1 MHILILPNINFP
13 TDYSERIAGE
23 YFYHPVVLLIR
34 MEVTAREKL
43 SAVRDAAQFR
53 PRLGGVIVVL
63 SLVTALLEGIGLGFL
78 LPIIEITQS
87 STPPSDT
94 DGPLGTFVRLYSLIG
109 LPFTLEYLIL
119 GVGAVMSVRF
129 GLSFLTAW
137 LRAILGRG
145 YQRHLRQEL
154 FDALMY
160 GPIEYIDRH
169 GSDDL
174 LNSLVTET
182 NRSAG
187 IAMAVF
193 NVVEILL
200 RAMIYLIIAAVLAPS
215 LTLIAVIAL
224 GTSTLAVRYGLEP
237 AYTAGD
243 DVADAN
249 ERFQTIAQTS
259 TQGMRDVRL
268 FNMRPSLIERMQ
280 TVLDDYVRD
289 SVRLQRNQAGL
300 KNLNQFTN
308 AVVVFGLVYV
318 GFQYTPLSLG
328 ELGVFL
334 FAVFRLS
341 PVVNQVNTMT
351 YQLDGQLPHFL
362 RVQSRIR
369 DLQEMEVPDA
379 DGGKPVS
386 AVREVSFDALSFAY
400 EDERV
405 LEDVSFKVEKGE
417 KIALVGPS
425 GAGKSTIVSLLGRLQ
440 TPGGGEVLADG
451 VSIGEF
457 DVGQWRERLA
467 IVRQDPFLFDDTL
480 FENVT
485 VGNQDASQRDVE
497 LACEVAQVTEF
508 LPELSN
514 GYDTELGED
523 GTRLSGGQKQRV
535 AIARALLKDADI
547 LVLDEATS
555 ELDSNI
561 ERDVYE
567 GIRKRESEYA
577 TISIAHDLSTI
588 DDADRIYTLVD
599 GSITEDGTHEQLLER
614 NGTYANLYATQT

>member
-1 MHILILPNINFP
+1 
-13 TDYSERIAGE
+13 
-23 YFYHPVVLLIR
+23 
-34 MEVTAREKL
+34 MEVSTREKL
-43 SAVRDAAQFR
+43 SAVYSAAKFR
-53 PRLGGVIVVL
+53 PRLGVAIVVL
-63 SLVTALLEGIGLGFL
+63 SLVTALLEGVGLGFL

-87 STPPSDT
+87 AT
-94 DGPLGTFVRLYSLIG
+94 DPADADGLLETFVRIYSLVG

-119 GVGAVMSVRF
+119 GVGAVMGVRF

-145 YQRHLRQEL
+145 YQRHLRREL

-160 GPIEYIDRH
+160 GPIEYLDRH

-187 IAMAVF
+187 IAMAAF
-193 NVVEILL
+193 NVVEVLL
-200 RAMIYLIIAAVLAPS
+200 RGVIYLTVAAVLAPT
-215 LTLIAVIAL
+215 LTLIAVVSL
-224 GTSTLAVRYGLEP
+224 GVSTLAVRYGLEP

-249 ERFQTIAQTS
+249 ERYQTIAQTA

-268 FNMRPSLIERMQ
+268 FNMRPSLVERMR
-280 TVLDDYVRD
+280 TVLDAFVRD
-289 SVRLQRNQAGL
+289 SVRLQRNQAAL

-318 GFQYTPLSLG
+318 GFQYTALSLG

-351 YQLDGQLPHFL
+351 YQLDGQLPHFI
-362 RVQSRIR
+362 RVRSRIAE
-369 DLQEMEVPDA
+369 LGETEVPDA
-379 DGGKPVS
+379 DGDTPVD
-386 AVREVSFDALSFAY
+386 AVREFVFDDVSFAYGDDRVLQDVSFD
-400 EDERV
+400 V
-405 LEDVSFKVEKGE
+405 TTGE
-417 KIALVGPS
+417 KVALVGPS

-440 TPGGGEVLADG
+440 TPDEGRILADDTP
-451 VSIGEF
+451 IDEL
-457 DVGQWRERLA
+457 DVEQWRERLA
-467 IVRQDPFLFDDTL
+467 VVRQDPFLFDDTL
-480 FENVT
+480 LANVT
-485 VGNQDASQRDVE
+485 IGNRDASRREVE
-497 LACEVAQVTEF
+497 RACEDARVTEF
-508 LPELSN
+508 LHELPD
-514 GYDTELGED
+514 GYETELGED
-523 GTRLSGGQKQRV
+523 GVRLSGGQRQRV
-535 AIARALLKDADI
+535 AIARALLKNADV

-567 GIRKRESEYA
+567 GIRRREGRYA
-577 TISIAHDLSTI
+577 TISIAHDLSTVS
-588 DDADRIYTLVD
+588 DADRIYTLVD
-599 GSITEDGTHEQLLER
+599 GSITEDGTHEQLIAR
-614 NGTYANLYATQT
+614 DGTYAELYATQT

>member
-1 MHILILPNINFP
+1 
-13 TDYSERIAGE
+13 
-23 YFYHPVVLLIR
+23 
-34 MEVTAREKL
+34 MEASAREKL
-43 SAVRDAAQFR
+43 SAVYSAAKFR
-53 PRLGGVIVVL
+53 PRLGTAIVIL

-87 STPPSDT
+87 STDPTDT
-94 DGPLGTFVRLYSLIG
+94 DGLLGTFVRIYSLVG

-119 GVGAVMSVRF
+119 GVGTVMGVRF

-137 LRAILGRG
+137 LQAILGRG
-145 YQRHLRQEL
+145 YQRHLRREL

-160 GPIEYIDRH
+160 GPIEYLDRH

-182 NRSAG
+182 SRSAG
-187 IAMAVF
+187 IAMAAF
-193 NVVEILL
+193 NVVEVLL
-200 RAMIYLIIAAVLAPS
+200 RGVIYLTVAAVLAPT
-215 LTLIAVIAL
+215 LTLIAVVSL
-224 GTSTLAVRYGLEP
+224 GISTLAVRYGLEP

-249 ERFQTIAQTS
+249 ERYQTIAQTA

-268 FNMRPSLIERMQ
+268 FNMRPSLMEQMR
-280 TVLDDYVRD
+280 TVLDAFVRD
-289 SVRLQRNQAGL
+289 SIRLQRNQAAL
-300 KNLNQFTN
+300 QNLNQFTN

-318 GFQYTPLSLG
+318 GFQYTALSLG

-351 YQLDGQLPHFL
+351 YQLDGQLPHFI
-362 RVQSRIR
+362 RVRSRIAE
-369 DLQEMEVPDA
+369 LGGTEVPDA
-379 DGGKPVS
+379 DGDTPVDTVHE
-386 AVREVSFDALSFAY
+386 VRVDDVSFAY

-405 LEDVSFKVEKGE
+405 LDGVSFSVERGE
-417 KIALVGPS
+417 KVALVGPS

-440 TPGGGEVLADG
+440 TLDSGRILADDTP
-451 VSIGEF
+451 IDEL
-457 DVGQWRERLA
+457 DVEQWRERLA
-467 IVRQDPFLFDDTL
+467 VVRQAPFLFDDTL
-480 FENVT
+480 IENVKI
-485 VGNQDASQRDVE
+485 GNQDATRRDVE
-497 LACEVAQVTEF
+497 RACETAQVTEF
-508 LPELSN
+508 LPELPD

-535 AIARALLKDADI
+535 AIARALLKDADV

-561 ERDVYE
+561 ERDVYA
-567 GIRKRESEYA
+567 GISGRESEYA

-599 GSITEDGTHEQLLER
+599 GKITEDGTHEQLLSGD
-614 NGTYANLYATQT
+614 GTYAELYATQT

>member
-1 MHILILPNINFP
+1 
-13 TDYSERIAGE
+13 
-23 YFYHPVVLLIR
+23 
-34 MEVTAREKL
+34 MEASTREKL
-43 SAVRDAAQFR
+43 SAIYSAAKFR
-53 PRLGGVIVVL
+53 PRLGAAIVVL

-87 STPPSDT
+87 PT
-94 DGPLGTFVRLYSLIG
+94 DPANAEGLLGTFVQIYSLVG

-119 GVGAVMSVRF
+119 GVGAVMGVRF
-129 GLSFLTAW
+129 GLSFFTAW

-145 YQRHLRQEL
+145 YQRHLRRDL
-154 FDALMY
+154 FEALMY
-160 GPIEYIDRH
+160 GPIEYLDRH

-187 IAMAVF
+187 IAMAAF
-193 NVVEILL
+193 NIVEVLL
-200 RAMIYLIIAAVLAPS
+200 RGIIYFAVAAVLAPTLTMIAAVS
-215 LTLIAVIAL
+215 LGI
-224 GTSTLAVRYGLEP
+224 STFAVRYGLEP

-243 DVADAN
+243 DVAEAN

-268 FNMRPSLIERMQ
+268 FNMRPSLMERMR
-280 TVLDDYVRD
+280 TVLDAFVRD
-289 SVRLQRNQAGL
+289 SVRLQRNQAAL
-300 KNLNQFTN
+300 QNLNQFTN

-318 GFQYTPLSLG
+318 GFQYTALSLG

-351 YQLDGQLPHFL
+351 YQLDGQLPHFI
-362 RVQSRIR
+362 RVRSRIAE
-369 DLQEMEVPDA
+369 LGETEVPDA
-379 DGGKPVS
+379 DGDTPVDT
-386 AVREVSFDALSFAY
+386 VREVRVDDVSFAY

-405 LEDVSFKVEKGE
+405 LDGVAFGVGVGE
-417 KIALVGPS
+417 KVALVGPS

-440 TPGGGEVLADG
+440 TPDEGRILADDTP
-451 VSIGEF
+451 IDEL
-457 DVGQWRERLA
+457 DVEQWRERLA
-467 IVRQDPFLFDDTL
+467 VVRQAPFLFDDTL
-480 FENVT
+480 VENVKI
-485 VGNQDASQRDVE
+485 GNQDATRREVE
-497 LACEVAQVTEF
+497 RACEIAQVTEF
-508 LPELSN
+508 LPELPD

-535 AIARALLKDADI
+535 AIARALLKDADV

-561 ERDVYE
+561 ERDVYK
-567 GIRKRESEYA
+567 GIRDRESEYA

-599 GSITEDGTHEQLLER
+599 GSVTENGTHEQLLSDD
-614 NGTYANLYATQT
+614 GTYAELYATQT

>member
-1 MHILILPNINFP
+1 
-13 TDYSERIAGE
+13 
-23 YFYHPVVLLIR
+23 

-53 PRLGGVIVVL
+53 PRLGAVIVVL

-87 STPPSDT
+87 STAPGNT
-94 DGPLGTFVRLYSLIG
+94 EGLLGTFVRIYSLIG

-119 GVGAVMSVRF
+119 GVGAVMGVRF

-145 YQRHLRQEL
+145 YQRHLRKEL

-200 RAMIYLIIAAVLAPS
+200 RGTIYLLVAAVLAPM
-215 LTLIAVIAL
+215 LTLVAVIAL

-268 FNMRPSLIERMQ
+268 FNMRPSLVERMQ
-280 TVLDDYVRD
+280 NVLDDYVRD

-341 PVVNQVNTMT
+341 PVVNRINTMT

-362 RVQSRIR
+362 RVQSRIQ
-369 DLQEMEVPDA
+369 DLREMEVPDA
-379 DGGKPVS
+379 GGDEPVS
-386 AVREVSFDALSFAY
+386 GVREVTFDTVSFAY
-400 EDERV
+400 DDERV
-405 LEDVSFKVEKGE
+405 LDSVSFSAKKGE

-440 TPGGGEVLADG
+440 RPDSGEILADG
-451 VSIGEF
+451 TPINEF
-457 DVGQWRERLA
+457 DVEQWRERLA
-467 IVRQDPFLFDDTL
+467 VVRQAPFLFDDTL
-480 FENVT
+480 LENVK
-485 VGNQDASQRDVE
+485 VGNQDATRRDVE
-497 LACEVAQVTEF
+497 RACEIAQVTEF
-508 LPELSN
+508 LSELPD

-535 AIARALLKDADI
+535 AIARALLKDADV

-567 GIRKRESEYA
+567 GISDRESEYA

-599 GSITEDGTHEQLLER
+599 GRITEDGTHEQLLSDD
-614 NGTYANLYATQT
+614 GTYAELYATQT

>member
-1 MHILILPNINFP
+1 MNV
-13 TDYSERIAGE
+13 S
-23 YFYHPVVLLIR
+23 
-34 MEVTAREKL
+34 AREKAA
-43 SAVRDAAQFR
+43 AVYEAARFR
-53 PRLGGVIVVL
+53 PRLGAVIVLL
-63 SLVTALLEGIGLGFL
+63 SLGTALLEGVGLGFL

-87 STPPSDT
+87 STPPSEAS
-94 DGPLGTFVRLYSLIG
+94 GLLGRFVQVYSVIG

-119 GVGAVMSVRF
+119 GIGTVMGVRF
-129 GLSFLTAW
+129 GLSFVTEW
-137 LRAILGRG
+137 LRAVLGRR
-145 YQRHLRQEL
+145 YQQYLRQEL
-154 FDALMY
+154 FSSLMY
-160 GPIEYIDRH
+160 GPIEYLDRH

-193 NVVEILL
+193 DITEIVL
-200 RAMIYLIIAAVLAPS
+200 RGVIYLVIATILSPV
-215 LTLIAVIAL
+215 LTLVAVVSLAA
-224 GTSTLAVRYGLEP
+224 STLAVRYVLEP

-268 FNMRPSLIERMQ
+268 FSMRSTLVDRMR
-280 TVLDDYVRD
+280 TVLDKFVSD
-289 SVRLQRNQAGL
+289 SVRLQRNKAAL
-300 KNLNQFTN
+300 KNLNQFMN
-308 AVVVFGLVYV
+308 AVVVFGLVYL
-318 GFQYTPLSLG
+318 GFQYTVLSLG

-341 PVVNQVNTMT
+341 PVVNQINTTT
-351 YQLDGQLPHFL
+351 YQLDGQLPHFI
-362 RVQSRIR
+362 RVRSRI
-369 DLQEMEVPDA
+369 DELDEMEVPDA
-379 DGGKPVS
+379 DGGEAIDTVEEI
-386 AVREVSFDALSFAY
+386 AFDDVSFAY
-400 EDERV
+400 DDDERV
-405 LEDVSFKVEKGE
+405 LDDVSFGVRRGE

-440 TPGGGEVLADG
+440 TPDSGEICVDG
-451 VSIGEF
+451 TAIDEF
-457 DVGQWRERLA
+457 DVEEWRERLA
-467 IVRQDPFLFDDTL
+467 VVRQAPFLFDDTL
-480 FENVT
+480 IENVRI
-485 VGNQDASQRDVE
+485 GNQDATRREVE
-497 LACEVAQVTEF
+497 EACEIAQVTEF
-508 LPELSN
+508 LSEFPD

-535 AIARALLKDADI
+535 AIARALLKDADV

-567 GIRKRESEYA
+567 GISERESEYA

-599 GSITEDGTHEQLLER
+599 GRVTEDGTHEQLLSDD
-614 NGTYANLYATQT
+614 GTYAELYATQT

>member
-1 MHILILPNINFP
+1 MS
-13 TDYSERIAGE
+13 Y
-23 YFYHPVVLLIR
+23 
-34 MEVTAREKL
+34 EVSAREKA
-43 SAVRDAAQFR
+43 SAVYEAARFR
-53 PRLGGVIVVL
+53 PRLGAVIVLL
-63 SLVTALLEGIGLGFL
+63 SLGSALLEGVGLGFL

-87 STPPSDT
+87 STPPSEAS
-94 DGPLGTFVRLYSLIG
+94 GLLGRFVQAYSFIG

-119 GVGAVMSVRF
+119 GIGTVMGVRF
-129 GLSFLTAW
+129 GLSFVTEW
-137 LRAILGRG
+137 LRAVLGRR
-145 YQRHLRQEL
+145 YQQHLRQEL
-154 FDALMY
+154 YGSLMY
-160 GPIEYIDRH
+160 GPIEYLDRH

-187 IAMAVF
+187 VAMAVF
-193 NVVEILL
+193 DIAEIIL
-200 RAMIYLIIAAVLAPS
+200 RGVIYLVVATILSPG
-215 LTLIAVIAL
+215 LTLVAVVSLAV
-224 GTSTLAVRYGLEP
+224 STLAVRYVLEP

-268 FNMRPSLIERMQ
+268 FSMRSTLVDRMRK
-280 TVLDDYVRD
+280 VLNKYVRD
-289 SVRLQRNQAGL
+289 SVRLQRNKAAL
-300 KNLNQFTN
+300 KNLNQFMN
-308 AVVVFGLVYV
+308 AVVVFGLVYL
-318 GFQYTPLSLG
+318 GFQYTVLSIG

-341 PVVNQVNTMT
+341 PVVNQINTIT
-351 YQLDGQLPHFL
+351 YQIDGQLPHFI
-362 RVQSRIR
+362 RVRSRI
-369 DLQEMEVPDA
+369 DELDEMEMPDV
-379 DGGKPVS
+379 DGDEAID
-386 AVREVSFDALSFAY
+386 AVEQIVFDDISFAY
-400 EDERV
+400 DDERV
-405 LEDVSFKVEKGE
+405 LNDVSFGVRRGE

-440 TPGGGEVLADG
+440 TPESGEILADG
-451 VSIGEF
+451 TPISKF
-457 DVGQWRERLA
+457 DVEEWRERLA
-467 IVRQDPFLFDDTL
+467 VVRQAPFLFDDTL
-480 FENVT
+480 IENVKI
-485 VGNQDASQRDVE
+485 GNQDATRRDVE
-497 LACEVAQVTEF
+497 RACEIAQVTEF
-508 LPELSN
+508 LPELPD

-567 GIRKRESEYA
+567 GIRDRESEYA
-577 TISIAHDLSTI
+577 TISIAHDRSTI

-599 GSITEDGTHEQLLER
+599 GTVTEDGTHEQLLSDD
-614 NGTYANLYATQT
+614 GTYAELYATQT

>member
-1 MHILILPNINFP
+1 MPQIGGGQVGLIGVRRPQEGGRTLSNDLDATAPILSRRDEMKAEVFLPE
-13 TDYSERIAGE
+13 DYKPAEDEPFMNDRQLE
-23 YFYHPVVLLIR
+23 YFRRKLIDWKSEILEDSR
-34 MEVTAREKL
+34 DTIEGMKDSTRNIPDVADRASEETDRALELRTRDRQRKL
-43 SAVRDAAQFR
+43 VAKIDSALRR
-53 PRLGGVIVVL
+53 IEEGETP
-63 SLVTALLEGIGLGFL
+63 LVA
-78 LPIIEITQS
+78 
-87 STPPSDT
+87 
-94 DGPLGTFVRLYSLIG
+94 
-109 LPFTLEYLIL
+109 
-119 GVGAVMSVRF
+119 SVR
-129 GLSFLTAW
+129 GA
-137 LRAILGRG
+137 
-145 YQRHLRQEL
+145 RQ
-154 FDALMY
+154 
-160 GPIEYIDRH
+160 
-169 GSDDL
+169 
-174 LNSLVTET
+174 VTF
-182 NRSAG
+182 AV
-187 IAMAVF
+187 IAT
-193 NVVEILL
+193 
-200 RAMIYLIIAAVLAPS
+200 S